1 MTFKHFLPD
10 LKSGVVV
17 FLVALPLC
25 LGVAMACNAPLLS
38 GILTGVI
45 GGTLV
50 ALLSGSLLSVSGPSA
65 GLTAIILSSVAVL
78 GSYEAFAAALMIA
91 GILQL
96 VLGLAKA
103 GGIANFIPVAVI
115 KGTLAGIGII
125 LIIKQMPHLVGYD
138 RDPEGDFDFD
148 QPDGHNSFSELF
160 YMIRYVTPGV
170 VIIGLSSIL
179 ILVLTSGRF
188 YTKHKLLSMLP
199 GPLLAVLAGVG
210 LNVAFS
216 QSEALRLEANDLVSL
231 PQFSNLHELKGL
243 LLNPDF
249 SQVLA
254 PKFWGVVITVAIVAS
269 LESLLSIAA
278 TDKLDPLRRDSDP
291 SRELV
296 AQGFGNMLCGVLGAL
311 PVTAV
316 IVRSSANIQ
325 AGAKSKLSALIHA
338 LLLAACILCMPG
350 LLRMIPNASLAAILI
365 YTGYKLA
372 KVSLFTEQFRKG
384 LDQFL
389 PFVITIAVM
398 LISDLLKG
406 VCAGLIVSI
415 VFIIRANVKSSFDTA
430 MDLIEGRRHYMI
442 RLPQHITFFNKGFM
456 IGYFREIPN
465 GSEVIIDGSI
475 NKTTDK
481 DALEVLRDFAE
492 NSVSK
497 KIDIKFVKYTL

>member
-1 MTFKHFLPD
+1 MTFKYFLPD
-10 LKSGVVV
+10 LRSGVVV

-25 LGVAMACNAPLLS
+25 LGVALACNAPLFS
-38 GILTGVI
+38 GILAGII
-45 GGTLV
+45 GGSVV
-50 ALLSGSLLSVSGPSA
+50 ALFSRSPLSVSGPAA
-65 GLTAIILSSVAVL
+65 GLTTIVLSSVATL
-78 GSYEAFAAALMIA
+78 GSFEAFAAAVLVA

-96 VLGLAKA
+96 TLGLAKA
-103 GGIANFIPVAVI
+103 GGIGNFIPIAVI
-115 KGTLAGIGII
+115 KGMLAGIGII

-138 RDPEGDFDFD
+138 RDPEGDFDFN
-148 QPDGHNSFSELF
+148 QPDGHNSFSELI
-160 YMIRYVTPGV
+160 YMMRSITPGAA
-170 VIIGLSSIL
+170 IIGLASVL
-179 ILVLTSGRF
+179 ILVITSGRF
-188 YTKHKLLSMLP
+188 YAKHKILSMLP

-210 LNVAFS
+210 LNMAFS
-216 QSEALRLEANDLVSL
+216 QNEALRLEAGQLVSL
-231 PQFSNLHELKGL
+231 PQINKFHDLDGL
-243 LLNPDF
+243 LLRPDF
-249 SQVLA
+249 SLLSDPQ
-254 PKFWGVVITVAIVAS
+254 FWGVVLTVAIVAS

-278 TDKLDPLRRDSDP
+278 TDKLDPLRRDTDP

-296 AQGFGNMLCGVLGAL
+296 AQGLGNMLCGFLGAL

-325 AGAKSKLSALIHA
+325 AGAKSKRSAMIHA
-338 LLLAACILCMPG
+338 LLLAACILCVPG
-350 LLRMIPNASLAAILI
+350 LLRMIPNAALAAILI

-389 PFVITIAVM
+389 PFIVTIAVM

-406 VCAGLIVSI
+406 VCAGLIVSM

-456 IGYFREIPN
+456 ISYFKDIPQ
-465 GSEVIIDGSI
+465 GSRVIIDGSI

-481 DALEVLRDFAE
+481 DAREVLRDFADAAI
-492 NSVSK
+492 SK
-497 KIDIKFVKYTL
+497 QIDVKFVKYML

>member
-1 MTFKHFLPD
+1 MPD

>member
-1 MTFKHFLPD
+1 MPD
-10 LKSGVVV
+10 LRSGVVV

-38 GILTGVI
+38 GILTGII

-50 ALLSGSLLSVSGPSA
+50 ALLSGSQLSVSGPSA

-78 GSYEAFAAALMIA
+78 GSYEAFAAALLIA
-91 GILQL
+91 GVLQL
-96 VLGLAKA
+96 VLGLVKA

-160 YMIRYVTPGV
+160 YMIRYVTPGA
-170 VIIGLSSIL
+170 VIIGLTSIL
-179 ILVLTSGRF
+179 ILVITSGSF
-188 YTKHKLLSMLP
+188 YTKHKTLSMLP

-210 LNVAFS
+210 LNMAFS
-216 QSEALRLEANDLVSL
+216 YSEALKLEANDLVSL
-231 PQFSNLHELKGL
+231 PPFRNLQELKGL
-243 LLNPDF
+243 LLSPDF
-249 SQVLA
+249 SLLLE
-254 PKFWGVVITVAIVAS
+254 PKLWGVVITVAVVAS

-291 SRELV
+291 SKELV
-296 AQGFGNMLCGVLGAL
+296 AQGFGNMLCGLLGAL

-325 AGAKSKLSALIHA
+325 AGARSKLSALIHA
-338 LLLAACILCMPG
+338 LLLAACILCVPG

-372 KVSLFTEQFRKG
+372 KISLFTEQFRKG

-398 LISDLLKG
+398 LISDMLKG
-406 VCAGLIVSI
+406 VCAGLVVSV
-415 VFIIRANVKSSFDTA
+415 VFIIRANVKSSFETA
-430 MDLIEGRRHYMI
+430 MDMIEGRRHYMI

-456 IGYFREIPN
+456 IGYFKSIPK

-481 DALEVLRDFAE
+481 DAMEVLRDFAE

-497 KIDIKFVKYTL
+497 QIDIKFVKYTL